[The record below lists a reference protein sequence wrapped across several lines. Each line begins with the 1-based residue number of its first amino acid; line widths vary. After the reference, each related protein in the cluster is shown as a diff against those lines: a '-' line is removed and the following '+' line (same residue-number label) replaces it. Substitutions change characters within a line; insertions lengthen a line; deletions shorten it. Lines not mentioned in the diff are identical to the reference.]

1 MTKISMSQQVLSGNP
16 NKKVTGTNQKP
27 IASEKTNVA
36 LGQMSSLIKQVNN
49 IATDKLQQE
58 KIQSIQAKITDGTYQ
73 INFDQLS
80 QHILIDNI

>member
-16 NKKVTGTNQKP
+16 NKKVTGTHQKP
-27 IASEKTNVA
+27 IASEKTNFA

-73 INFDQLS
+73 INLDQLS